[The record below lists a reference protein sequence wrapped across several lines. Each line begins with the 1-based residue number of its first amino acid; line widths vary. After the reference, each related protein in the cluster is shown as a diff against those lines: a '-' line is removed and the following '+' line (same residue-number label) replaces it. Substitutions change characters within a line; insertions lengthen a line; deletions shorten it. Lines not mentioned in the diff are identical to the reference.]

1 MANAE
6 SMLTQ
11 FKCNSCQR
19 RYKFK
24 VDVLPF
30 YCRCGAVLHDI
41 TYTHSAPQVIDD
53 LGCRHRGAELRE
65 INCGCSGKPK
75 IYSCQKHGEAYLRK
89 LPKMTPE
96 MIAGCTMCL
105 ICDDRERYSK
115 GRLGVLAEVH
125 NRIGGTE
132 TYWRMLHKYLGL
144 QGIATPRTPKHGST
158 DYPVFGGQL
167 AIEELVA
174 SVETLIVWGVTGL
187 AEQTKGPTRIAV
199 HHGSLAS
206 SWANAVFED
215 ELRWCERAIA
225 INPEVA
231 KHYGC
236 EYLAN
241 CVDVP
246 QVQTSKWVNKKVVL
260 WLHRDSAEKRPWLVR
275 KIAQALPP
283 DWLMVA
289 SLPKDREC
297 ENLMCVGQVEDVA
310 FRLAQA
316 DVFISTADQEGFGLS
331 VAEAMSLGIPVV
343 SSPFGIAENAEL
355 VEQVDNED
363 PQAWV
368 DAILRAG
375 PKAEAAKVYIEANH
389 SPQAWIQAWEKV
401 LATIPASCPA
411 D

>member
-1 MANAE
+1 VTSTPTRFQCPHCKKSHRGPVAI
-6 SMLTQ
+6 
-11 FKCNSCQR
+11 
-19 RYKFK
+19 
-24 VDVLPF
+24 LPF

-41 TYTHSAPQVIDD
+41 TYTRTSPQVIDD
-53 LGCRHRGAELRE
+53 LGCRHRGGELRE

-75 IYSCQKHGEAYLRK
+75 IYSCEKHGEAYLRK

-96 MIAGCTMCL
+96 MVAGCTMCL
-105 ICDDRERYSK
+105 TCEDRERYAK
-115 GRLGVLAEVH
+115 GRLGVVAEVH
-125 NRIGGTE
+125 NKIGGTE
-132 TYWRMLHKYLGL
+132 TYWRTIAKHLGL

-158 DYPVFGGQL
+158 LYPVFGGEL
-167 AIEELVA
+167 AIEELAA
-174 SVETLIVWGVTGL
+174 SVDTLIVWGVTGL
-187 AEQTKGPTRIAV
+187 AAQTKGPTRIAM

-206 SWANAVFED
+206 TWANAVFED
-215 ELRWCERAIA
+215 ELKWCERAIA
-225 INPEVA
+225 INEEVA

-241 CVDVP
+241 CVDVQ
-246 QVQTSKWVNKKVVL
+246 QVQAAKWANKKIAL

-297 ENLMCVGQVEDVA
+297 ENLMCIGQVEDVA

-316 DVFISTADQEGFGLS
+316 DVFVSTAEQEGFGLS
-331 VAEAMSLGIPVV
+331 VAEAMALGVPVV
-343 SSPFGIAENAEL
+343 SSPYGIGANAEL
-355 VEQVDNED
+355 VEQVESED

-368 DAILRAG
+368 NAILRAG
-375 PKAEAAKVYIEANH
+375 AKATAAKAYIDANH
-389 SPQAWIQAWEKV
+389 SPEAWVKAWEKV
-401 LATIPASCPA
+401 LATIPAKCPA